1 MCLSESVFL
10 FPSDEEITSSEDEE
24 EKPLED
30 KVTEGFRGLKR
41 KMKVEEYEEVL
52 SKRHAA
58 VLPFRDQ
65 TINK

>member
-1 MCLSESVFL
+1 MIMLNSICLPS
-10 FPSDEEITSSEDEE
+10 SDEEITSSEDEKE
-24 EKPLED
+24 EPLES
-30 KVTEGFRGLKR
+30 KVTEGFQGLKR
-41 KMKVEEYEEVL
+41 KMKVEEYEDVL